1 MTFLCGLFFFFP
13 PALSSSGLNL
23 NWFFRFLVPVI
34 SKAAGGVTCAHPF
47 HQVLHLLMLK
57 DRVAQS
63 LCCPFSDWS
72 EMISQ
77 RSFDTFCQM
86 PVNKMRMHICIC
98 PLGCFLALPF
108 LSSLSF
114 LFWPLTGSFLV
125 LVTHQLLFYPFLLL
139 LFSIFHNHC
148 RAQQGHKSHG
158 VGHKETRGFHSTPH
172 VTVKCCCW
180 SAPKGVYGQC
190 EGLDDHLRHL
200 KHIKEERRGK
210 KK

>member
-1 MTFLCGLFFFFP
+1 
-13 PALSSSGLNL
+13 
-23 NWFFRFLVPVI
+23 
-34 SKAAGGVTCAHPF
+34 
-47 HQVLHLLMLK
+47 MLK

-63 LCCPFSDWS
+63 LCCPFPDWS

-148 RAQQGHKSHG
+148 RAQQGHKSHD

-200 KHIKEERRGK
+200 KHIKEERREKKIEKGK
-210 KK
+210 VLVQFLSQVNLCFLTLVAQLYSRTLELIFVEFVFVESKCHQYMR